1 MYTLPAFVSP
11 GPRGGMG
18 VLLGYTP
25 QIPIQSPVS
34 SGAVGPKGTVPGRL
48 RGAFQEPQKLR
59 AQDQLILP

>member
-1 MYTLPAFVSP
+1 MESQLVYALPTFVSP

-34 SGAVGPKGTVPGRL
+34 SGAVGPKGTDD
-48 RGAFQEPQKLR
+48 R
-59 AQDQLILP
+59 AWAA